1 MNQLD
6 EPETAAT
13 EASETA
19 PQGRSSRRSRGQQAR
34 SRERVDQLLDAAEA
48 LVTAHGF
55 DGLKMREL
63 ARSAG
68 LPIASIYHYFPSNIA
83 VLRALAEKHL
93 VELQVVIAASM
104 ERHMVP
110 DIKPEEAPEA
120 VGRVVMDVA
129 TYLASRTATAT
140 IWDALRAVPE
150 LRALD
155 MDDTAANARFIAPYM
170 ARLAGNVPPD
180 EMQDFCLILIEALQS
195 NIMVIMHAPPE
206 RQPALMQS
214 LARFATVTVRGLQL
228 SNA

>member
-1 MNQLD
+1 MNQVD
-6 EPETAAT
+6 EPESTIIEAT
-13 EASETA
+13 EKVAE
-19 PQGRSSRRSRGQQAR
+19 GRSSRRSRGQQAR

-68 LPIASIYHYFPSNIA
+68 LPIASIYHYFPSNVA

-93 VELQVVIAASM
+93 AELQAVIAASM
-104 ERHMVP
+104 ERHMAA
-110 DIKPEEAPEA
+110 DIKRDDAPEA

-129 TYLASRTATAT
+129 TYVSSRTATAT

-170 ARLAGNVPPD
+170 ARFAGSMTQ
-180 EMQDFCLILIEALQS
+180 EEIQDFCLILIESLQS
-195 NIMVIMHAPPE
+195 NLMVIMHAPPE
-206 RQPALMQS
+206 RKAGLMQS
-214 LARFATVTVRGLQL
+214 LSRFATVTIRGLQL
-228 SNA
+228 SNG